1 MGPER
6 VRKTEPGPQ
15 KASSKRP
22 PAEKGVPMSEK
33 PRRRSST
40 DVLKSEVKQLDERL
54 AHLESL
60 LEEVRAQAKRQS
72 GPARERLERVDKVL
86 RARIRTT
93 QSTLK
98 ASLDRMGQTVADSRK
113 TVEEEIS
120 RVTRGLLAGVKAG
133 RAALRKP

>member
-1 MGPER
+1 MP
-6 VRKTEPGPQ
+6 
-15 KASSKRP
+15 
-22 PAEKGVPMSEK
+22 EK

-40 DVLKSEVKQLDERL
+40 DVLKSEVRQLDERL

-60 LEEVRAQAKRQS
+60 LEEVRAQAKQQS

-113 TVEEEIS
+113 VVEEEIS

-133 RAALRKP
+133 REALRKPPGD